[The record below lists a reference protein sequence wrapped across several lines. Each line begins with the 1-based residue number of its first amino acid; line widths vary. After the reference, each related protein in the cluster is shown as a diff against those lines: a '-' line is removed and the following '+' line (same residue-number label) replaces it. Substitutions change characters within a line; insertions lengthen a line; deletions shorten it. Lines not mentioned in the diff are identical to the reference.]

1 MTNTDNQSIVK
12 LVNHPELF
20 TRHECE
26 TILKTMLADQSQKG
40 NLKEFR
46 VVPAMQNIG
55 YLGEYHHLILD
66 YQLENETEQHTRR
79 LFVKSANKSVDKSFY
94 DQYISISRKEA
105 QLYGLLLNDL
115 QKFCKYNCFSYWI
128 MVYNFLFSLSAT
140 EIWCAKSYFNRD
152 DLFVMQNIEDLGYG
166 PLPAETGFLSE
177 EQLRPMLKAL
187 ATLHACSVAYERR
200 HQVTIGVKFRKWLF
214 EVSIDPEIDW
224 WTTGIKVSFKLVSLF
239 LNRTDISL
247 L

>member
-12 LVNHPELF
+12 LVNRPELF

-40 NLKEFR
+40 SLKEFR

-55 YLGEYHHLILD
+55 FLGEYHHLILD

-115 QKFCKYNCFSYWI
+115 QKFCKYNCFSNWI
-128 MVYNFLFSLSAT
+128 MVYNFISFP
-140 EIWCAKSYFNRD
+140 Y
-152 DLFVMQNIEDLGYG
+152 Q
-166 PLPAETGFLSE
+166 
-177 EQLRPMLKAL
+177 QLRFGAPRVISIETTCLLCKISRIWVMV
-187 ATLHACSVAYERR
+187 HCPQRR
-200 HQVTIGVKFRKWLF
+200 
-214 EVSIDPEIDW
+214 
-224 WTTGIKVSFKLVSLF
+224 VSLVK
-239 LNRTDISL
+239 NNCDPC
-247 L
+247 